1 MSPEPVT
8 DEAKYLDYLKRAT
21 TDLREARRQVRE
33 LTDRQH
39 EPVAIIGM
47 SCRYPDG
54 VADPDGL
61 WELVSEGRDAIS
73 GFPDNRGWPD
83 DKTGHGGFLHH
94 ADEFDA
100 DFFGISP
107 REALAMDPQQR
118 LLLEAAWEAFEAAGL
133 DPSTARGEQVGVF
146 TGLNLH
152 DYATRAEAI
161 PAEAMG
167 YLSTGN
173 AGSVASGRIAYFLG
187 LEGPAV
193 TVDTACSSSLVAL
206 HLAAQ
211 ALRRGECG
219 MALAGGATIM
229 SSPGAFADFGAQGG
243 LAADGRCKSFAASAD
258 GTAWGEGVGLLL
270 VERLSDARR
279 LGHPVLAVVRGSAVN
294 QDGASNGLTAP
305 NGGAQRRVIR
315 QALADA
321 RLDPVDV
328 DAVEA
333 HGTGTRLGDP
343 IEAQALLA
351 TYGQNRPA
359 GRPLWLGSLKSNI
372 GHTMAAAGV
381 GGVIKMVQ
389 AMLHGTLPR
398 TLHVDAPSPQID
410 WSAGSVALLTEARP
424 WPVTDRPRRAAV
436 SSFGMSGTNAHII
449 LEQAEERPEEK
460 PVEPCDQ
467 PEGKTADQSAAHPEP
482 PGSQRPLP
490 VAVPSKAPSDPLP
503 WVLSARTPQALR
515 AQAARLGTHL
525 LAHPEQRGADV
536 AWSLVTGRAALDYR
550 AVVVADGREDLLDR
564 LGALADDR
572 DAPHTVRGTTAARP
586 AGRTAFVFPGQG
598 SQWRGMATELIASSA
613 VFRNRLT
620 ACEEALAPHADWSLT
635 EVLRGDPDAP
645 SLDRVDVVQP
655 ALFAV
660 MVSLAALWRSYGI
673 EPDAVV
679 GHSQGEIAAACVSG
693 ALSLEDAALVVA
705 LRSRVLRQ
713 LAGRGGMVSVALP
726 ADQVAPR
733 LTPWADR
740 IAVAAV
746 NGPNATVVA
755 GDADALDDFLARSEA
770 DGLRVRRIPVDY
782 ASHSPHVEA
791 VREELLTRLSAV
803 APKPAEVPFY
813 SAVTGTPLS
822 GTELDADYWYRNLRR
837 TVRFEDT
844 VRLLIQDGFRYFV
857 EASPHPV
864 LVGAVE
870 ETAETTEAGRAVT
883 AVGSLLREE
892 GRLTRFLQSAGELYV
907 RGADVGWTD
916 TLPPARRVE
925 LPRYAFQR
933 RSFWLASTPAT
944 TLPAALAPVPAAEE
958 DSGALQRTLAGLA
971 DDAQRAAAVADHVRA
986 AAAAVL
992 GHAEPQDVDPDRS
1005 FVELGFESLTALQ
1018 LRNRLRD
1025 STGLSLPPTL
1035 VFDHPTV
1042 TALAAHL
1049 AERLGQTPGEPSDD
1063 PLTGLFRQAYR
1074 TGRLMEGFQL
1084 LSAAAAL
1091 RPDFATRAEADRLP
1105 TPVRI
1110 TAGTGDLAVLCFPS
1124 LSAVSGPQEYLRLGA
1139 ALGAAGEVWALPHTG
1154 FAAGELL
1161 PRSAQALV
1169 GAQAE
1174 TAVELAAGRPIVL
1187 LGRSSGGWIA
1197 HAVAEHLAALGIPAA
1212 AVVLADTFSRTAD
1225 RSSTQL
1231 MVAQLLENEEA
1242 AEFLDDQR
1250 LVAMGGYFRV
1260 FAHWTPGPLKTPVLL
1275 LRATDDVPGAAP
1287 GGRGA
1292 GWEHAHHV
1300 IDVPGDHFSMLDEHH
1315 RTTADA
1321 IASWLRT
1328 EVRG

>member
-1 MSPEPVT
+1 MT
-8 DEAKYLDYLKRAT
+8 NEAKYLDYLKRAT
-21 TDLREARRQVRE
+21 ADLREARRQVRE

-47 SCRYPDG
+47 SCRYPGG
-54 VADPDGL
+54 VADPEGL

-83 DKTGHGGFLHH
+83 DQAGHGGFLHR

-133 DPSTARGEQVGVF
+133 DPSAVRGEQVGVF

-206 HLAAQ
+206 HLAAH

-219 MALAGGATIM
+219 TALAGGATIM

-270 VERLSDARR
+270 LERLSDARR
-279 LGHPVLAVVRGSAVN
+279 LGHPVLAVLRGSAVN

-305 NGGAQRRVIR
+305 NGRAQRRVIR

-321 RLDPVDV
+321 RLNPADV

-359 GRPLWLGSLKSNI
+359 GSPLWLGSFKSNI

-389 AMLHGTLPR
+389 AMRHGTLPK

-424 WPVTDRPRRAAV
+424 WPGTDRPRRAAV
-436 SSFGMSGTNAHII
+436 SSFGMSGTNAHVI
-449 LEQAEERPEEK
+449 LEQPEEQPAAPTTAQSEARPEPQGEQR
-460 PVEPCDQ
+460 PVPVPSVEPA
-467 PEGKTADQSAAHPEP
+467 G
-482 PGSQRPLP
+482 
-490 VAVPSKAPSDPLP
+490 PLP

-515 AQAARLGTHL
+515 AQAARLHTHL

-536 AWSLVTGRAALDYR
+536 AWSLATGRAALDYR

-564 LGALADDR
+564 LGALADGR
-572 DAPHTVRGTTAARP
+572 DAPHTVRGTAAARP

-598 SQWRGMATELIASSA
+598 SQWRGMATELTASSA
-613 VFRNRLT
+613 VFRDRLT
-620 ACEEALAPHADWSLT
+620 ACEEALAPHVDWSLT
-635 EVLRGDPDAP
+635 RVLRGDPDAP

-673 EPDAVV
+673 EPDAVA

-705 LRSRVLRQ
+705 LRSRVLTQ

-726 ADQVAPR
+726 AEQVAPR
-733 LTPWADR
+733 LAPWADR

-755 GDADALDDFLARSEA
+755 GDADALDAFLAGSEA
-770 DGLRVRRIPVDY
+770 DGLRVRRVPVDY

-813 SAVTGTPLS
+813 SAVTGTLLS

-837 TVRFEDT
+837 TVRFEET

-864 LVGAVE
+864 LVGGIE

-883 AVGSLLREE
+883 VTGSLLRDE
-892 GRLTRFLQSAGELYV
+892 GHPTRFLQSAGELYV
-907 RGADVGWTD
+907 RGATVDWTAA
-916 TLPPARRVE
+916 LPPARRVE
-925 LPRYAFQR
+925 LPRYVFQR
-933 RSFWLASTPAT
+933 RAFWLASTSAA
-944 TLPAALAPVPAAEE
+944 TLPATLAPAPATEE
-958 DSGALQRTLAGLA
+958 DTGTLPRTLAQLA
-971 DDAQRAAAVADHVRA
+971 DDEQRAAAVTDHVRT

-992 GHAEPQDVDPDRS
+992 GHATPEDVDPDRS

-1018 LRNRLRD
+1018 LRNRLRE
-1025 STGLSLPPTL
+1025 STGLSLPATL

-1042 TALAAHL
+1042 NALAGHL
-1049 AERLGQTPGEPSDD
+1049 AERLAQAPGEPSGN
-1063 PLTGLFRQAYR
+1063 PLTGLFRQAYGI
-1074 TGRLMEGFQL
+1074 GRLTEGFQL
-1084 LSAAAAL
+1084 LTAAAAL
-1091 RPDFATRAEADRLP
+1091 RPDFERRAEADRWP

-1110 TAGTGDLAVLCFPS
+1110 TSGAADLAVLCLPS
-1124 LSAVSGPQEYLRLGA
+1124 LSAVSGPQEYLRLGS
-1139 ALGAAGEVWALPHTG
+1139 ALGAAGEVWALPHPG
-1154 FAAGELL
+1154 FTAGEPL
-1161 PRSAQALV
+1161 PRSARALI

-1174 TAVELAAGRPIVL
+1174 IAVELAAGRPIVL

-1197 HAVAEHLAALGIPAA
+1197 HAVAEHLAALGTPAA
-1212 AVVLADTFSRTAD
+1212 AVVLADTFSRTTD

-1231 MVAQLLENEEA
+1231 MVTQLLENEEA
-1242 AEFLDDQR
+1242 AELIDDQR

-1260 FAHWTPGPLKTPVLL
+1260 FADWTPQPLKTPVLL
-1275 LRATDDVPGAAP
+1275 LRAIAEVPGAD
-1287 GGRGA
+1287 GGERGA

-1300 IDVPGDHFSMLDEHH
+1300 VDVPGDHFSMLDEHH

>member
-1 MSPEPVT
+1 MSTQPVT
-8 DEAKYLDYLKRAT
+8 NEAKYLDYLKRAT

-47 SCRYPDG
+47 SCRYPGD
-54 VADPDGL
+54 VVDPDGL

-83 DKTGHGGFLHH
+83 DKEGHGGFLHR

-133 DPSTARGEQVGVF
+133 DPSAARGEQVGVF

-211 ALRRGECG
+211 ALRRGECA

-279 LGHPVLAVVRGSAVN
+279 LGHPVLAVLRGSAVN
-294 QDGASNGLTAP
+294 QDVASNGLTAP
-305 NGGAQRRVIR
+305 SGRAQRQVIR

-321 RLDPVDV
+321 RLNPADV

-351 TYGQNRPA
+351 AYGQNRPA

-389 AMLHGTLPR
+389 AMRRGTLPK

-410 WSAGSVALLTEARP
+410 WSAGSVALLTEAQP
-424 WPVTDRPRRAAV
+424 WPGTDRPRRAAV
-436 SSFGMSGTNAHII
+436 SSFGMSGTNAHVI
-449 LEQAEERPEEK
+449 LEQPEE
-460 PVEPCDQ
+460 PTAQ
-467 PEGKTADQSAAHPEP
+467 PTAAQSEGSPEP
-482 PGSQRPLP
+482 QEGRRS
-490 VAVPSKAPSDPLP
+490 APAPHGEPQEPQGPLP

-515 AQAARLGTHL
+515 AQAARLHTHL
-525 LAHPEQRGADV
+525 LAHPEQREADV
-536 AWSLVTGRAALDYR
+536 AWSLATGRAALDYR
-550 AVVVADGREDLLDR
+550 AVLVADGREDLLDR
-564 LGALADDR
+564 LGALADGR
-572 DAPHTVRGTTAARP
+572 DAPLTVRGTTAART

-598 SQWRGMATELIASSA
+598 SQWRGMATGLAASST
-613 VFRNRLT
+613 VFRDRLT
-620 ACEEALAPHADWSLT
+620 ACEEALAPHVDWSLT
-635 EVLRGDPDAP
+635 QVLRGDPDAP

-673 EPDAVV
+673 EPDAVA

-705 LRSRVLRQ
+705 LRSRALTR

-726 ADQVAPR
+726 ADEVTAR
-733 LTPWADR
+733 LAPWADR

-755 GDADALDDFLARSEA
+755 GDADALDAFLALSQA
-770 DGLRVRRIPVDY
+770 DGLRVRRVPVDY
-782 ASHSPHVEA
+782 ASHSPHVET
-791 VREELLTRLSAV
+791 VREEVLTRLSAV
-803 APKPAEVPFY
+803 TPKPAEVPFY
-813 SAVTGTPLS
+813 SAVTGTMLS
-822 GTELDADYWYRNLRR
+822 GTELDAEYWYRNLRR
-837 TVRFEDT
+837 TVRFDET
-844 VRLLIQDGFRYFV
+844 VRLLIEDGFRYFV

-864 LVGAVE
+864 LVAAVE

-883 AVGSLLREE
+883 ATGSLLRDE
-892 GRLTRFLQSAGELYV
+892 GHPARFLQSAGELYV
-907 RGADVGWTD
+907 RGAAVDWTAA
-916 TLPPARRVE
+916 LPSARRVE

-933 RSFWLASTPAT
+933 RPFWLASTPAA
-944 TLPAALAPVPAAEE
+944 TLPATSVPAAAAEE
-958 DSGALQRTLAGLA
+958 DTGALQRTLAGIA
-971 DDAQRAAAVADHVRA
+971 DDEQRTAAIADHVRA
-986 AAAAVL
+986 TAAAVL
-992 GHAEPQDVDPDRS
+992 GHATPQDVDPDRS
-1005 FVELGFESLTALQ
+1005 FAELGFESLTALQ

-1025 STGLSLPPTL
+1025 STGLSLPVTL

-1042 TALAAHL
+1042 TALAADL
-1049 AERLGQTPGEPSDD
+1049 SERLGQAPGEPQGD

-1074 TGRLMEGFQL
+1074 TGRLTEGFQL
-1084 LSAAAAL
+1084 LTAAAAL
-1091 RPDFATRAEADRLP
+1091 RPDFATRAEADRWP
-1105 TPVRI
+1105 TPLRV
-1110 TAGTGDLAVLCFPS
+1110 TAGAGPLAVLCLPS

-1139 ALGAAGEVWALPHTG
+1139 ALGAAGEVWALPHPG
-1154 FAAGELL
+1154 FVAGEPL
-1161 PRSAQALV
+1161 PRSAQALI

-1187 LGRSSGGWIA
+1187 LGRSSGGWTA
-1197 HAVAEHLAALGIPAA
+1197 HAVAEHLAALGTPAA

-1225 RSSTQL
+1225 GSSTRL
-1231 MVAQLLENEEA
+1231 MVSQLLENEEA
-1242 AEFLDDQR
+1242 AELLTDQR

-1260 FAHWTPGPLKTPVLL
+1260 FADWTPKALETPVLL
-1275 LRATDDVPGAAP
+1275 LRATDEVPGAAP
-1287 GGRGA
+1287 GERGA
-1292 GWEHAHHV
+1292 GWEYAHHV
-1300 IDVPGDHFSMLDEHH
+1300 VDVPGDHFSMLDEHH